1 MPDNAFN
8 DGYNA
13 MVTALG
19 NATGLTIADDPRNI
33 NPPGILVQAPT
44 ITMHSN
50 NVAEFEFMVTVIG
63 TGPGNKNAL
72 TKLLEI
78 ADKVREGKIGLKSA
92 RPIVQQVGGAEF
104 PAYELVIVT
113 KVQAAA

>member
-19 NATGLTIADDPRNI
+19 TATGLTIADDPRNI

-50 NVAEFEFMVTVIG
+50 NVAELEFMVTVIG

-92 RPIVQQVGGAEF
+92 RPIVQQIGGAEF

>member
-13 MVTALG
+13 IVTILG
-19 NATGLTIADDPRNI
+19 TATGLTIADDPRNI
-33 NPPGILVQAPT
+33 NPPGILVQAPV

-50 NVAEFEFMVTVIG
+50 NVAEMEFFVTVIG

-78 ADKVREGKIGLKSA
+78 ADKIREGKIGLKSA
-92 RPIVQQVGGAEF
+92 RPTVQQIGGAEY
-104 PAYELVIVT
+104 PAYELIIVT
-113 KVQAAA
+113 KVQANA